1 LPTPTYTP
9 LATVTLGT
17 SAASVTFSSI
27 PATYR
32 DLILVTNLLGDFSL
46 DIRLNGD
53 TGFNYGEVAMNG
65 SSFGATS
72 SSNASRDRMRLDDY
86 GFTTVAAGQVNITQ
100 IMDYSATDKHKTALA
115 RANNAANGVAAVAA
129 IYRSTSAITSI
140 TFING
145 GNAGSRYDLYGV
157 IA

>member
-1 LPTPTYTP
+1 
-9 LATVTLGT
+9 
-17 SAASVTFSSI
+17 
-27 PATYR
+27 
-32 DLILVTNLLGDFSL
+32 
-46 DIRLNGD
+46 
-53 TGFNYGEVAMNG
+53 
-65 SSFGATS
+65 
-72 SSNASRDRMRLDDY
+72 MRLDDY